1 MDPKILEK
9 SREFGQIFV
18 DTINQST
25 SAFNFVET
33 AKSKLL
39 KENFKQI
46 YEKDSWSFA
55 PGDKLFYTRNNSAI
69 FAFTIGKKY
78 DPDVLK

>member
-1 MDPKILEK
+1 MLDSKILEK

-39 KENFKQI
+39 KENFK
-46 YEKDSWSFA
+46 
-55 PGDKLFYTRNNSAI
+55 
-69 FAFTIGKKY
+69 
-78 DPDVLK
+78 